1 MYTSL
6 PIPEESGW
14 NKSHDGYTFDWEAPE
29 IQSRVQESVDFLMKG
44 CSCKKDCR
52 TANCGCRKRGI
63 VDQLVCVKNAG
74 SNLQTE
80 TPITNI
86 DDEDTNSDSEEHE
99 TKNSDLDVEEYNVE
113 EDIITEDFLDTCY
126 DII

>member
-1 MYTSL
+1 MC
-6 PIPEESGW
+6 
-14 NKSHDGYTFDWEAPE
+14 
-29 IQSRVQESVDFLMKG
+29 QEF
-44 CSCKKDCR
+44 
-52 TANCGCRKRGI
+52 
-63 VDQLVCVKNAG
+63 

-99 TKNSDLDVEEYNVE
+99 TENSDLDVEEYNVE
-113 EDIITEDFLDTCY
+113 EEIITEDFLDACY